1 MITIYDKENKKLIP
15 IENCYLL
22 DTTMLSLDDIINLEH
37 GEIDKVSAKSQ
48 LSTADYLVVKSIIRS
63 RLK

>member
-1 MITIYDKENKKLIP
+1 MITIYDEENKKLVP

-22 DTTMLSLDDIINLEH
+22 DTTMLSLDDIINLEN
-37 GEIDKVSAKSQ
+37 GEIDKVRAKSQ

>member
-1 MITIYDKENKKLIP
+1 MITIYDKENKKLVP

-22 DTTMLSLDDIINLEH
+22 DTTMLSLDDIINLEN